1 MDFPPNKIESEHHLE
16 VVSTSSKFNLDVSSL
31 RPYLVTQ
38 GRWFVKVQHFSST
51 KALEGVGIFPAGLRL
66 VSINITSANERPLIL
81 SSFSQ
86 EVFEAHKRVLVFDH
100 ARPFLLSHPSH
111 QLQFELQAVD
121 GNKVVVPK
129 ESLLLLGVALIQEK

>member
-1 MDFPPNKIESEHHLE
+1 MKTSVIFRTVTDFYFPRIADICFPRTDAPP
-16 VVSTSSKFNLDVSSL
+16 
-31 RPYLVTQ
+31 
-38 GRWFVKVQHFSST
+38 
-51 KALEGVGIFPAGLRL
+51 LEGVGIFPAGLRL